1 MAECTSVA
9 YLGGF
14 FGGILLTHAHSSMCR
29 RPGTSSSATSLRAP
43 PVSMGVTRK
52 SLPVGAARAAVTA
65 ASSSGGSAAGGGGG
79 GGGSSTSAPTK
90 PSAPSGPL
98 TIERLYAM
106 LQDEIQA
113 RERLA
118 EEVAKLKHELAIE
131 RQMRLDSSEI
141 YG

>member
-1 MAECTSVA
+1 M
-9 YLGGF
+9 GGF

-79 GGGSSTSAPTK
+79 SSTSAPTK

>member
-1 MAECTSVA
+1 
-9 YLGGF
+9 
-14 FGGILLTHAHSSMCR
+14 
-29 RPGTSSSATSLRAP
+29 
-43 PVSMGVTRK
+43 MGATRK

-79 GGGSSTSAPTK
+79 GGGSSTSAPPK